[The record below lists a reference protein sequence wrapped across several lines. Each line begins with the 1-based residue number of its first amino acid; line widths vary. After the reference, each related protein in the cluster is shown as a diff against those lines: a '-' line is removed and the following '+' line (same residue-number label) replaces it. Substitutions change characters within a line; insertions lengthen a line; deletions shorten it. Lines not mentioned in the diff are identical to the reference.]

1 MRKGLH
7 KKVLA
12 SLMAFALA
20 VPAVSISPL
29 ADVQVALAAD
39 DDVLDKVLGAD
50 DITLRIK
57 WNDKSNVG
65 TGHSVTMSDGSTIT
79 VKDNGTVRKELTA
92 SQLANTEMGIGINLG
107 NTLEARQPVDKKASL
122 GKTDFDLAWGQPVTT
137 REYINFLHSYGI
149 NTLRIPVSWS
159 NGYLDD
165 GSYTI
170 RGIMLDRVEEVANY
184 ALDNG
189 MYVIINEHWD
199 NQWFGQFGA
208 CKKDADG
215 NKVADEETRKAAW
228 ERYEK
233 YWTQISERFKNY
245 SDHLIFEGAN
255 EELGTRL
262 NDAICLNGPAKGYAK
277 PDDAGD
283 DIEVLGGNLTT
294 DELYKTANEINQK
307 FVDIVRKSGGN
318 NTNRHLLIP
327 GYDTDI
333 EKTSDERF
341 VMPKDIAENGTD
353 KLFLSVHYYTPWDFC
368 GDNSSGTYTVKD
380 QEETA
385 KNFEKLKKFNDAGYA
400 VIVGEC
406 GICEPDVVTGS
417 VTQWFHDTFTEAGK
431 YNAVPVIWDRGN
443 FFERTKP
450 ECLYKDMAVF
460 FNTINGAN
468 GDTSQEK
475 NTGCNAKEPGSSTT
489 VQVPDYIDS
498 ALWGTPGIHAYLS
511 YQTSSWD
518 YRDSYKP
525 LKDLDNNAHSW
536 EYIQA
541 AGSEVK
547 AADTKVTDV
556 QISKDGE
563 YTVAIE
569 GIDLSAANSFNT
581 LSISTD
587 INKAAYPGV
596 TITDAVLKVDG
607 AAVTDAPVTP
617 VADKENDYYKF
628 LLINKWTED
637 IFPLTEMS
645 NKEEVKI
652 PSKNIEITFKISG
665 LEKVLAD
672 VESGEYVNPETGT
685 KLNAEPSNEVKLPEY
700 IDSALW
706 QSAGIHSYLTYQT
719 ASWDYRNSYKP
730 LKDLGNEEHSWDYAQ
745 ASGSEVNSSVKIT
758 DIKITSDGEYTVAIE
773 GADLSG
779 ANSFNVLGISTDIKK
794 ELYPG
799 ITVTDAVLKIDGAA
813 VNDTPLTP
821 VVESDDDYYKFML
834 VNKWGTDSYPLAE
847 MNENEKIKLPAKS
860 MEITFKINGL
870 TTALADIASGEYI
883 NNETGQKISGTNT
896 NEPGTTEPGQPEENK
911 NLKKGD
917 VFTSGNFKYKVTKVV
932 SGSTDGNATLT
943 GLSTKGS
950 KAKKLSVALS
960 VKGTD
965 GNSYKITAIGKK
977 AFSGAKATAV
987 TLNKNIK
994 NIPAL
999 AFQNCTN
1006 LNTLTLKAKL
1016 SKAAK
1021 NSFKGCKNTI
1031 TVKGTSGK
1039 ANKKLLKKT
1048 SYKKFK

>member
-65 TGHSVTMSDGSTIT
+65 AGHSVTMSDGSTIT

-92 SQLANTEMGIGINLG
+92 SQLADTEMGMGVNLG
-107 NTLEARQPVDKKASL
+107 NTLEAPQPLDKKATL
-122 GKTDFDLAWGQPVTT
+122 GKTDYDTLWQQPVTT
-137 REYINFLHSYGI
+137 REYIDCLHSYGI

-159 NGYLDD
+159 NGDIDD
-165 GSYTI
+165 GNYNI
-170 RGIMLDRVEEVANY
+170 RNELFDRVEEVMNY

-189 MYVIINEHWD
+189 MYVIINDHYD
-199 NQWFGQFGA
+199 NDWWGQFGA

-215 NKVADEETRKAAW
+215 NKIADEETRKQAW
-228 ERYEK
+228 IRYEK
-233 YWTQISERFKNY
+233 YWTQICERFKNY
-245 SDHLIFEGAN
+245 SDHLIFESAN
-255 EELGTRL
+255 EELSEKL
-262 NDAICLNGPAKGYAK
+262 NNPICLSGPAKGYPSYAST
-277 PDDAGD
+277 DENV
-283 DIEVLGGNLTT
+283 EVLGGNLSN
-294 DELYKTANEINQK
+294 DELYSTTNEINQK

-318 NTNRHLLIP
+318 NTNRHLLIA
-327 GYDTDI
+327 GFGTDI
-333 EKTSDERF
+333 DKTADERF
-341 VMPKDIAENGTD
+341 KMPEDISENGTN
-353 KLFLSVHYYTPWDFC
+353 KLFLSVHYYTPWSFC
-368 GDNSSGTYTVKD
+368 GDDQSGTYTVKD
-380 QEETA
+380 QKATA
-385 KNFEKLKKFNDAGYA
+385 ENLQKFNDAGYA
-400 VIVGEC
+400 VIMGEC
-406 GICEPDVVTGS
+406 GICAPSDVAGS
-417 VTQWFHDTFTEAGK
+417 VTQWFNDTFTEALK
-431 YNAVPVIWDRGN
+431 YHIVPVLWEKSTFFDRA
-443 FFERTKP
+443 KP

-460 FNTINGAN
+460 FNTINGAT
-468 GDTSQEK
+468 GDTNQEK
-475 NTGCNAKEPGSSTT
+475 NTGWNAKEPGSSTT

-498 ALWGTPGIHAYLS
+498 ALWGIPGIHAYLS
-511 YQTSSWD
+511 YQTS
-518 YRDSYKP
+518 
-525 LKDLDNNAHSW
+525 
-536 EYIQA
+536 
-541 AGSEVK
+541 
-547 AADTKVTDV
+547 T
-556 QISKDGE
+556 
-563 YTVAIE
+563 
-569 GIDLSAANSFNT
+569 
-581 LSISTD
+581 
-587 INKAAYPGV
+587 
-596 TITDAVLKVDG
+596 
-607 AAVTDAPVTP
+607 
-617 VADKENDYYKF
+617 
-628 LLINKWTED
+628 
-637 IFPLTEMS
+637 
-645 NKEEVKI
+645 
-652 PSKNIEITFKISG
+652 
-665 LEKVLAD
+665 
-672 VESGEYVNPETGT
+672 
-685 KLNAEPSNEVKLPEY
+685 
-700 IDSALW
+700 
-706 QSAGIHSYLTYQT
+706 
-719 ASWDYRNSYKP
+719 WDYRNSYKP
-730 LKDLGNEEHSWDYAQ
+730 LKDLGNGEHSWDFAQ
-745 ASGSEVNSSVKIT
+745 AAGNEVNSANTKIT
-758 DIKITSDGEYTVAIE
+758 DVQITADGEYKVAID
-773 GADLSG
+773 GIDLSA
-779 ANSFNVLGISTDIKK
+779 ANTYNVLCISTDIKK

-799 ITVTDAVLKIDGAA
+799 ITVTDAVLKVDGKDATDA
-813 VNDTPLTP
+813 PVTP

-834 VNKWGTDSYPLAE
+834 VNKWGADSYPLASL
-847 MNENEKIKLPAKS
+847 NDSEKLAIPAKN

-870 TTALADIASGEYI
+870 NTALADIASGEYI
-883 NNETGQKISGTNT
+883 NPETGLKISGTNT

-917 VFTSGNFKYKVTKVV
+917 VFTSGNFKYKVTKAV